1 MYKGLQ
7 YIPFI
12 IAGLAAIGWG
22 LPAAHRLRPPLDTG
36 AALLV
41 LAGVILAAMGVLM
54 TIIPDFF
61 R

>member
-1 MYKGLQ
+1 MYPGLK
-7 YIPFI
+7 YIPLI
-12 IAGLAAIGWG
+12 IAGLAAIVWG
-22 LPAAHRLRPPLDTG
+22 LPAAHRLRRPFDIG

-54 TIIPDFF
+54 TLIPNFF